1 MNRCTK
7 GPYYRY
13 KCMQGYPQK
22 TRLQRRLY
30 GMYSVF
36 FVYSWFPATVNLF
49 FFSQII
55 KSLNKPLNDC
65 YATKSSRSEL
75 PLHAKDVKP
84 LKSRG
89 KQVRTAATKL
99 VLICKLYL
107 IYLYCVRQLSSVTL
121 NILIQKYYCC
131 DLLIAH

>member
-1 MNRCTK
+1 MYAGLPTK
-7 GPYYRY
+7 DE
-13 KCMQGYPQK
+13 
-22 TRLQRRLY
+22 T
-30 GMYSVF
+30 SETTVWNVF
-36 FVYSWFPATVNLF
+36 CFFRIFMVLCNCKLV

>member
-1 MNRCTK
+1 MYAGLPTK
-7 GPYYRY
+7 DETSETTVWNVFCFFRIFMVPCNC
-13 KCMQGYPQK
+13 K
-22 TRLQRRLY
+22 L
-30 GMYSVF
+30 VF
-36 FVYSWFPATVNLF
+36 FLE
-49 FFSQII
+49 
-55 KSLNKPLNDC
+55 SLNKPLNDC